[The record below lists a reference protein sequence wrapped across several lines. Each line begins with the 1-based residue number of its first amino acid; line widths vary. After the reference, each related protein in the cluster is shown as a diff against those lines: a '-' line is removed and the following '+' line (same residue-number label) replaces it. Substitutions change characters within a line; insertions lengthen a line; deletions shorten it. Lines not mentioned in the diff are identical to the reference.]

1 VSKTIGGC
9 PAIVRADIGT
19 ENGYVQ
25 VLQRF
30 MRAGH
35 DAFAGKRSFIVG
47 KNIANQRIEAWWSTL
62 RKECSQYWI
71 NVFTVKG

>member
-1 VSKTIGGC
+1 
-9 PAIVRADIGT
+9 
-19 ENGYVQ
+19 
-25 VLQRF
+25 

-47 KNIANQRIEAWWSTL
+47 KSIANQRIEAWWSTL

-71 NVFTVKG
+71 NVFTYASTS